1 MTVCLSLSPPLTPPT
16 SSASSLVFVPSPSPN
31 NIFIVFPHTHYC
43 PTRLWELLP
52 LCSSSSILLNS
63 ISHYLP
69 LFSHPAPLL
78 STNTHTHTLT
88 HTHTHKTHSRCVGAD
103 KRWLGPRGRGSGA
116 PVGDLPVA
124 LRWHFSGGVRSQAG
138 GGGAA
143 GWRKMRREPTC

>member
-78 STNTHTHTLT
+78 STNTHTHTHSHTLT
-88 HTHTHKTHSRCVGAD
+88 HTKHTAGVWVLISGGWGPEAEGVGPLWGTCPWPCVGISVEGCVA
-103 KRWLGPRGRGSGA
+103 RQGA
-116 PVGDLPVA
+116 GVLP
-124 LRWHFSGGVRSQAG
+124 G
-138 GGGAA
+138 GG
-143 GWRKMRREPTC
+143 R